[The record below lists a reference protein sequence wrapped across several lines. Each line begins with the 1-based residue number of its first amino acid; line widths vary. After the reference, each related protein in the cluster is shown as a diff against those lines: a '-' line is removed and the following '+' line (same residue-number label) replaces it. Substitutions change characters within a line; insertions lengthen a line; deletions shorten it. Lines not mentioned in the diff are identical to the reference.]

1 MKEYQEA
8 IKLMEKVD
16 PIKERDKI
24 PPEKYNLP
32 LTVAQ
37 DVGWYHKPLVSVLT
51 FSFIFFS
58 FFNFVF
64 LW

>member
-1 MKEYQEA
+1 MKEFEEA

-16 PIKERDKI
+16 PIKQREKV

-37 DVGWYHKPLVSVLT
+37 EYGWYSKPLVKLLPS
-51 FSFIFFS
+51 
-58 FFNFVF
+58 N
-64 LW
+64 